1 MIGKLIIMNK
11 LVFLLK
17 SYHGD
22 FEYANRL
29 VKSYLKHNPDEIP
42 LYIVVPKEDLTLFK
56 KLTGGT
62 IFLINEESI
71 TKHLVNDFSVR
82 GIRPGYINQE
92 IIKLA
97 FWETNICEN
106 YFCVDS
112 DAVFI
117 RNFYMSDFMYND
129 QTPYSILSEDNELKV
144 DPEYYRK
151 HWVGREILIREIQ
164 KEMDYKDSRMLTCH
178 SFAIFSSKVLSSF
191 KKNFLDK
198 KKLNYIDIIRISPY
212 EFSWYN
218 TWLLK
223 NRDIEIQFKEPLIK
237 FFHQKTQHLE
247 YLNKGVKIEDIA
259 RGFIGY
265 NINSNYSRS
274 FGLVDYYD
282 TSKYLVEMRFR
293 EFLLQYLIITKNLFY
308 KIFSESKNFFKIY

>member
-1 MIGKLIIMNK
+1 
-11 LVFLLK
+11 
-17 SYHGD
+17 
-22 FEYANRL
+22 
-29 VKSYLKHNPDEIP
+29 
-42 LYIVVPKEDLTLFK
+42 
-56 KLTGGT
+56 
-62 IFLINEESI
+62 
-71 TKHLVNDFSVR
+71 
-82 GIRPGYINQE
+82 
-92 IIKLA
+92 
-97 FWETNICEN
+97 
-106 YFCVDS
+106 
-112 DAVFI
+112 
-117 RNFYMSDFMYND
+117 MYND

-164 KEMDYKDSRMLTCH
+164 NEMDYKDSRMLTCH

-198 KKLNYIDIIRISPY
+198 KNLNYIDIIRISPY

-282 TSKYLVEMRFR
+282 TSKYHVEMRFR

-308 KIFSESKNFFKIY
+308 KIFSESKKIFKIY